1 MLLGCFPSHLGTHP
15 LEVHCQEEQNQ
26 DASDLGPSCAVAF
39 GASSGSVNLASPLGE
54 ALVEVVDSLVMA
66 LMVHPS
72 VEAGAV

>member
-1 MLLGCFPSHLGTHP
+1 
-15 LEVHCQEEQNQ
+15 
-26 DASDLGPSCAVAF
+26 
-39 GASSGSVNLASPLGE
+39 VNLASPLGE